1 MRIFWQKYNSN
12 RLAIPCRQ
20 SDICTTEK
28 RKAGTYYEKWNQI
41 YTGTKAKTKTGEGD
55 WQNTWNS
62 TAL

>member
-28 RKAGTYYEKWNQI
+28 RKAGTYYEKRNPI
-41 YTGTKAKTKTGEGD
+41 YTGTKAKTKAGTGD
-55 WQNTWNS
+55 WKNTWNS
-62 TAL
+62 PAL